1 MQFSLMDIPQKR
13 GSSRIG
19 SMRAGS
25 IMYEERSGMVDRKKI
40 SNEDVDLETFKS
52 LMNSAKMIAG

>member
-1 MQFSLMDIPQKR
+1 
-13 GSSRIG
+13 
-19 SMRAGS
+19 MRAGS

-40 SNEDVDLETFKS
+40 SNEDVDLETFIS